1 MSAPFGPSPTLRK
14 YLDWATDKAGC
25 QLREGHLGNTSLK
38 KLESPD
44 GRTVHLVDYSD
55 DEVLS
60 HSVVANLDRRLGLD
74 SPFPKTPQPYRD
86 HD

>member
-14 YLDWATDKAGC
+14 YLDWARDEAGC
-25 QLREGHLGNTSLK
+25 QLKEGVLGNKSLK
-38 KLESPD
+38 KIESPD
-44 GRTVHLVDYSD
+44 GRSVHIVGLND

-74 SPFPKTPQPYRD
+74 CPFPKTPQPYRD
-86 HD
+86 D